1 MQRRPD
7 RVTLI
12 AGSAPTC
19 EDRGVEI
26 KRFDHVQLAMP
37 PGREELARS
46 FYGDLLGLPE
56 TPKPANLAP
65 RGGCWFE
72 SETVKIHLG
81 VEEDFRPAT
90 KAHPAL
96 LVNDLR
102 SLVAALS
109 DAGMQIVDDEPL
121 EGYQRVYTTDPFG
134 NRLELLEPQD
144 D

>member
-1 MQRRPD
+1 M
-7 RVTLI
+7 
-12 AGSAPTC
+12 
-19 EDRGVEI
+19 EI

-37 PGREELARS
+37 PGGEDLARS
-46 FYGDLLGLPE
+46 FYGGLLGLPE
-56 TPKPANLAP
+56 TPKPPNLAR

-81 VEEDFRPAT
+81 VEEDFRPAK

-96 LVNDLR
+96 LLNDLR

-121 EGYQRVYTTDPFG
+121 EGYRRVYPLT
-134 NRLELLEPQD
+134 RSEIALS
-144 D
+144 